1 MSFLSDI
8 GSAIS
13 SAASFV
19 SSAALNVAT
28 MAFPPL
34 AIANSVA
41 NVVQGAVGQA
51 IGGALQQLCQTAG
64 MPKFVAQ
71 EVQNLLKG
79 VLDQLA
85 KPSEPECDHH
95 VQGQMGDTLKD
106 LIKGIMDNIV
116 KTATEEMEG
125 GGKGKGKGG
134 AGSWYEALAKA
145 LGQALDK
152 QAAKIEEL
160 SDKVQGMGD
169 SQESDKASVMTDL
182 QAASQKM
189 SFMMNAAS
197 DVLKTI
203 GQALGTMASKN

>member
-34 AIANSVA
+34 AIANSAA
-41 NVVQGAVGQA
+41 NLLQGAVGQA

-64 MPKFVAQ
+64 MPKFIAQ
-71 EVQNLLKG
+71 EVQNLVKG
-79 VLDQLA
+79 VLDQLG

-95 VQGQMGDTLKD
+95 VKGQMGDTLKD

-125 GGKGKGKGG
+125 GGKGKKG

-169 SQESDKASVMTDL
+169 SKESDKASVMTDL

-189 SFMMNAAS
+189 SFMMNAAN